1 MTPGRPLTSP
11 LPRPTLGHPGM
22 TEKEGRGT
30 TTKHLTVL
38 QQNIHGLKMRQ
49 TVENVRERII
59 YAREQINI
67 IREERWLW
75 HVGHLTHTTNMTQ
88 MWQHVNRVRGKHT
101 HPPAYPNSAGK
112 AGQLITDY
120 RDRSASVRLTEQ
132 LRCRKAELHPTR
144 WVTITAETLLH
155 DDTDHEILR
164 DELLRAWKTSKD
176 TVPGDN
182 DITYSMLSHVC
193 NMVGDPLLCLFS
205 RSLMQ
210 SMVHKEWKAAN
221 IIPIPNAQ

>member
-1 MTPGRPLTSP
+1 
-11 LPRPTLGHPGM
+11 
-22 TEKEGRGT
+22 
-30 TTKHLTVL
+30 
-38 QQNIHGLKMRQ
+38 MRQ

-88 MWQHVNRVRGKHT
+88 MWQHVNRVRDQQVSG
-101 HPPAYPNSAGK
+101 
-112 AGQLITDY
+112 
-120 RDRSASVRLTEQ
+120 LTEQ